1 MCLCVHLCSFID
13 SSFCSSTHL
22 FIHPSSIHP
31 VIFFS
36 HYSLAIHLSIRM
48 SFFITGPPV
57 GPAHMALSGLEV
69 LQVILVGLGVGVC
82 PEAGWRVVRLP
93 SELGK
98 QSQTRSGR
106 EGWCRPRL
114 AGVPSWP
121 PGVRRCPRGSEPFP
135 ATGEGGVWGVVGFR
149 V

>member
-98 QSQTRSGR
+98 QSQTRSGSGGLVSPKAGR
-106 EGWCRPRL
+106 GAQL
-114 AGVPSWP
+114 ASWSEAVPSWIRALSCHW
-121 PGVRRCPRGSEPFP
+121 GGWCMGC
-135 ATGEGGVWGVVGFR
+135 GGV
-149 V
+149 